1 MDYNNL
7 IYVQFSIIGAVVRAA
22 KRNFAMRNKSAVGPQ
37 GQTETSLKIE
47 DLSWKYPKKWKKL
60 NKMSM
65 AKANGPVWDS
75 RPPSSLSGPRTDV
88 PPEYRPLS

>member
-7 IYVQFSIIGAVVRAA
+7 IYVQFSIIGAVVRAS
-22 KRNFAMRNKSAVGPQ
+22 KRNFAMRNKFAVGPQ
-37 GQTETSLKIE
+37 GQTETSLNIE

-65 AKANGPVWDS
+65 AKDG
-75 RPPSSLSGPRTDV
+75 SLSVWPDV
-88 PPEYRPLS
+88 TGVHKNYH